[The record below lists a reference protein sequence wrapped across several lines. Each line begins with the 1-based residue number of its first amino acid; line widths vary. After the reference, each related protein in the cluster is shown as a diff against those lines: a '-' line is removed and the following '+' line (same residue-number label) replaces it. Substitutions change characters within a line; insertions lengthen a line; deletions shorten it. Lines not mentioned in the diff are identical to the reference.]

1 MKDFFNWF
9 KNSTK
14 MKRWIFL
21 ILVGIVLTCFGF
33 SKVLTTEKLG
43 VVDLLQII
51 ITFVVGFTCFI
62 LGIVYIQRRNL
73 ELLIE
78 KTKVNEAS
86 NDTGLNKLVTKNPIY
101 EKGPNIV
108 VIGGGNGINNVL
120 KGLKNYTSNLTA
132 IVPVSAYGKPNTS
145 IRELK
150 LNPVDDI
157 KSSLIALSTN
167 TEEMN
172 SIIDYNFTEGKLK
185 NLNFGDLYLHVMQ
198 KVYGDF
204 TSSIE
209 KSSNILSMVGRVL
222 PVTLDEMNIC
232 AELQDGTVV
241 TDKSKI
247 AETVTNKVTKINRV
261 YINPSNCRTAPGVLD
276 AIKKADA
283 IIIGP
288 GSLYTNVIPNLLIKN
303 VSKTIRTSKALKIY
317 ISNIMTEP
325 GQTDDYEVSDHINSI
340 LEHSGDGIIDF
351 CISDVGEIV
360 PEYVRKYNLMG
371 SDIVNIDTANIKSKG
386 IRLIKGELALA
397 EGGYIKHDPDKTAKL
412 IIELICGDLRFKDKH
427 NDEQYMLLNS
437 QLKEENKKEKEEIK
451 KAKRFKEEN
460 KDKNKEGKRVKR
472 VKRTSKFTNKY
483 SERINSI
490 KESEKTR
497 LENIR
502 IHEQARKMIDE
513 EEQKEKEKF
522 LRETYNKSKKK

>member
-1 MKDFFNWF
+1 MKKFFSWF

-14 MKRWIFL
+14 IKRWMFL
-21 ILVGIVLTCFGF
+21 ILIGIVLTCFGF
-33 SKVLTTEKLG
+33 SKVLTSQELG
-43 VVDLLQII
+43 LKELLQIVVS
-51 ITFVVGFTCFI
+51 FVTGFTCFV

-78 KTKVNEAS
+78 T
-86 NDTGLNKLVTKNPIY
+86 NKIDANKEGELKNLVSKNSIY

-108 VIGGGNGINNVL
+108 VIGGGNGINNIL
-120 KGLKNYTSNLTA
+120 KGLKNYTTNLTA
-132 IVPVSAYGKPNTS
+132 IVPVSSYGIPSS
-145 IRELK
+145 ISIKELK

-157 KSSLIALSTN
+157 KSGIAALATNDQEMENLIKYTFL
-167 TEEMN
+167 
-172 SIIDYNFTEGKLK
+172 EGKLK
-185 NLNFGDLYLHVMQ
+185 GLTFGDIYLYVMQ
-198 KVYGDF
+198 KLYGDF
-204 TSSIE
+204 SVSVEKTNNVLSIIG
-209 KSSNILSMVGRVL
+209 KVL

-241 TDKSKI
+241 EEKSKI
-247 AETVTNKVTKINRV
+247 PEVVFNKVTKINRV
-261 YINPSNCRTAPGVLD
+261 YLNPSNCRTAPGVLD
-276 AIKKADA
+276 AIKNADA

-303 VSKTIRTSKALKIY
+303 VSKTIKESKALKIY

-325 GQTDDYEVSDHINSI
+325 GQTDDYEVSDHINAI
-340 LEHSGDGIIDF
+340 LEHSGNGIIDF

-371 SDIVNIDTANIKSKG
+371 SDVVNIDTSEIKNKG
-386 IRLIKGELALA
+386 IRLIKGDLATV
-397 EGGYIKHDPDKTAKL
+397 EGNYIRHDPDKTAKL
-412 IIELICGDLRFKDKH
+412 IIELICTDLRFKDKH

-437 QLKEENKKEKEEIK
+437 KLKEENKKAKSIAK
-451 KAKRFKEEN
+451 K
-460 KDKNKEGKRVKR
+460 GKRLKQKSKKEIDER
-472 VKRTSKFTNKY
+472 LSRKSKFSSKY
-483 SERINSI
+483 KDRIESI

-502 IHEQARKMIDE
+502 IHEKAKQMIEE

-522 LRETYNKSKKK
+522 LKETYKKNKM